1 MLESLTLE
9 SFAPHVGSVFTL
21 PEAEGVKL
29 TLVEAKA
36 ATMGVADGRRPALPR
51 EPFTLLFRGPARPI
65 LPQQIHCLEHTALG
79 RLEIF
84 IVPVGPDGGGIG
96 YEAIFS

>member
-1 MLESLTLE
+1 MLEALTLQ
-9 SFAPHVGSVFTL
+9 SFAPHVGSVFLL
-21 PEAEGVKL
+21 PDAEGVSL

-36 ATMGVADGRRPALPR
+36 ATLVGDGRRPPPPR

-65 LPQQIHCLEHTALG
+65 LPQRIHRLEHPALG
-79 RLEIF
+79 TLEIF

-96 YEAIFS
+96 YEAVFS